1 MRHPDVHTLLTLG
14 AHGPD
19 TRVCSVGTLRRKV
32 LMVFTKMLRSQKSM
46 AFHHFEITKIMQ
58 RKTGK
63 NL

>member
-1 MRHPDVHTLLTLG
+1 MRHPDVLTLLTLG

-19 TRVCSVGTLRRKV
+19 TRVCSLGALRRKV
-32 LMVFTKMLRSQKSM
+32 LMVFTKMFRFQNTV
-46 AFHHFEITKIMQ
+46 AFQHFEITKIMQ